1 MRSVAVVGVALILIP
16 EWSTMSY
23 TYKSLTF
30 VWLITLGLFGLTGS
44 GGVAGPWV
52 LLLIAVA
59 LAAPALILRRRPAG
73 AATSPE
79 RPRVVADESDRS
91 RVDPGGIDLL
101 GWENEGGAGSRR
113 VGGGIREPAH
123 AAL

>member
-1 MRSVAVVGVALILIP
+1 MRSVAVVGVVLIPMP
-16 EWSTMSY
+16 EWSSMPY

-30 VWLITLGLFGLTGS
+30 VWLITLGLFALTGS
-44 GGVAGPWV
+44 GGVAGPW
-52 LLLIAVA
+52 LLLLMAVA
-59 LAAPALILRRRPAG
+59 LAAPALILRRPAG

-91 RVDPGGIDLL
+91 RVDPSGIDLL

-113 VGGGIREPAH
+113 VSGGIPEPAH